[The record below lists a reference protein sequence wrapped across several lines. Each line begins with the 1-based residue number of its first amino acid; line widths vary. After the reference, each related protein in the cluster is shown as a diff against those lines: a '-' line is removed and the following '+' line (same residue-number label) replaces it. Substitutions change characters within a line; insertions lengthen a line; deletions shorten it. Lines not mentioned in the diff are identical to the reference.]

1 MDDSIGVIVGGS
13 LSGGITAKLQ
23 NGCSVEDINVGR
35 YVTIQGKQKKF
46 MGMVTDVGL
55 QVTDTQLTMSPPD
68 SDDDFSAKILNGI
81 GAYGTASITP
91 YLLIADSSRGNL
103 EDPEPVKTIPSHF
116 SKVRMSTDA
125 EFEQVF
131 GSEKVK
137 KSMFSIGNPL
147 DMEYKLCL
155 DIPKLVERSNG
166 IFGKSGTG
174 KSYFTRLLLG
184 AMIQKSQGV
193 NLIFDMHNEY
203 GHTAT
208 NEEHGHVKGL
218 KQFFPEKVA
227 TLSLGRSNT
236 PHDGEI
242 LIDLE
247 DIEPEDFSILGRT
260 LNMTDLAVSATYAFR
275 RRFGKNWIEEV
286 LRLSEPADDEDSEKE
301 DILKADVVAQ
311 GSFENLVRALK
322 KIKAMD
328 YINKSG
334 AKSNI
339 VDEIMSRLLMGVNVI
354 IEFGRHSDV
363 LTYML
368 VSNLLARRIYDRYR
382 DLTEKAISSNGQ
394 KPTQLVIT
402 IEEAHNFLNESLAQ
416 NSIFG
421 IIAREMRKYCVT
433 LLVIDQRPSGIQEEI
448 LSQLGTKVIFLM
460 DNDRDIDAALSGT
473 SGKTAL
479 RAIVAKLASKRQALI
494 FGHALPMPVAFTPRE
509 YNDSTFYRDKDKDE
523 SFDDL
528 FPEDEE

>member
-35 YVTIQGKQKKF
+35 YVTIQGRQKKF

-68 SDDDFSAKILNGI
+68 SDDDFSARILNGI

-91 YLLIADSSRGNL
+91 YLLIADSDRGSL
-103 EDPEPVKTIPSHF
+103 EVPEPVKTIPSHF

-125 EFEQVF
+125 EFQAVF
-131 GSEKVK
+131 GEEDEKR
-137 KSMFSIGNPL
+137 FNIGNPL

-155 DIPKLVERSNG
+155 DIPKFVERSNG

-174 KSYFTRLLLG
+174 KTFFTRLLLG
-184 AMIQKSQGV
+184 AMIQKSKGV

-203 GHTAT
+203 GHAGTS
-208 NEEHGHVKGL
+208 EEQGKVKGL
-218 KQFFPEKVA
+218 KQFFPGKV
-227 TLSLGRSNT
+227 TTFSLEEHALHSDGRV
-236 PHDGEI
+236 E
-242 LIDLE
+242 IDLE
-247 DIEPEDFSILGRT
+247 DLEPEDFSILGRT
-260 LNMTDLAVSATYAFR
+260 LNMTDLAVSATYACR
-275 RRFGKNWIEEV
+275 RRFGKNWIREV
-286 LRLSEPADDEDSEKE
+286 LRISQLTDDENDEKE
-301 DILKADVVAQ
+301 NLLKSEVIAQ
-311 GSFENLVRALK
+311 GSFENMVRALN
-322 KIKAMD
+322 KINSMG
-328 YINKSG
+328 YINKTGS
-334 AKSNI
+334 KSNI
-339 VDEIMSRLLMGVNVI
+339 VNEIMSRLIGGVNVV
-354 IEFGRHSDV
+354 IEFGRHSDT

-368 VSNLLARRIYDRYR
+368 ISNLLARRIYDRYR
-382 DLTEKAISSNGQ
+382 DLTEKAIANDTA
-394 KPTQLVIT
+394 KPIPLVIT

-421 IIAREMRKYCVT
+421 IIAREMRKYNVT

-479 RAIVAKLASKRQALI
+479 RGIVAKLASKQQALI
-494 FGHALPMPVAFTPRE
+494 FGHALPMPVSFRPRD
-509 YNDSTFYRDKDKDE
+509 YNDSTFYRDGDEDE
-523 SFDDL
+523 SFDDI
-528 FPEDEE
+528 FSE